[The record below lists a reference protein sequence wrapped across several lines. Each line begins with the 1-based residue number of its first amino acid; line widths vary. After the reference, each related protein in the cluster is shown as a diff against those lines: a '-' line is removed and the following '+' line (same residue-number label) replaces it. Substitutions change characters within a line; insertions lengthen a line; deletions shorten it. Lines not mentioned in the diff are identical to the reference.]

1 MKLDRVTILSA
12 VAAVLCAG
20 CSANPDTP
28 QASGGDIRPNP
39 ADGQLLSE
47 NLGVPERVSGEFV
60 SESGISRVIVDAD
73 IIFPEAVQ
81 ADIVEAVPRV
91 FTGEEIASVIS
102 RYEDEIGW
110 YHVQGEGAKYAGEMP
125 AVEYTSGGVN
135 MYNLWINNIP
145 GKMTYNTGQDSME
158 LIREMLT
165 PEQAQNYEFSYII
178 ADYGVS
184 QTSGKIGWTP
194 ELKYV
199 RNNEG
204 VEGDMLLPLTG
215 GKAEDCSITL
225 EEAVAMAD
233 KEVHAILPDY
243 QMSAYGQLP
252 RLELGSRK
260 KYYIFRY
267 TRHLNGIPV
276 NDSYGG
282 EYMSND
288 DGSTYTSGL
297 GVVTAVVR
305 DQGLCYLSYH
315 NPYDVGETV
324 EENVELLPF
333 SDIWDIF
340 SNLALLSIQ
349 RLEIDENLQKNE
361 LEVYQVRF
369 GYMSLLQADGSYRYT
384 PVWDFYGRRYLAGT
398 GPYGHAHEAAPIE
411 GCSELTI
418 NAVNGTVIDRSLG
431 Y

>member
-1 MKLDRVTILSA
+1 MKLHRVTILSA

-20 CSANPDTP
+20 CSAGPDIP
-28 QASGGDIRPNP
+28 QTSGGEVKPNLT
-39 ADGQLLSE
+39 DGQLLSE
-47 NLGVPERVSGEFV
+47 KLEVPERVSGEFV
-60 SESGISRVIVDAD
+60 SESGISRVTVDAD
-73 IIFPEAVQ
+73 IVFPEAVR

-91 FTGEEIASVIS
+91 FTDEEVASVIS
-102 RYEDEIGW
+102 RYKDEIGW
-110 YHVQGEGAKYAGEMP
+110 YHVQGGAKYAGEMP
-125 AVEYTSGGVN
+125 AVEYTSGGVD

-145 GKMTYNTGQDSME
+145 GQMTYTTGQDPME
-158 LIREMLT
+158 QIREKLT
-165 PEQAQNYEFSYII
+165 PEQAENYEFSYIL

-184 QTSGKIGWTP
+184 PTTGKIGWTP
-194 ELKYV
+194 KLEYI

-204 VEGDMLLPLTG
+204 TEGDMLLPLTG
-215 GKAEDCSITL
+215 GRAEDCTITL
-225 EEAVAMAD
+225 EEAVSIAD
-233 KEVHAILPDY
+233 KEIHALLPDY

-252 RLELGSRK
+252 PLELGSKK

-282 EYMSND
+282 ENMALNN
-288 DGSTYTSGL
+288 GYTSGL

-305 DQGLCYLSYH
+305 DEGICYLSYY
-315 NPYDVGETV
+315 NPYDLGETV

-349 RLEIDENLQKNE
+349 KLEIDENLQKNE

-369 GYMSLLQADGSYRYT
+369 GYMTVLQADGSYRYT

-411 GCSELTI
+411 GLSELTI

>member
-145 GKMTYNTGQDSME
+145 GKMTYNTGRDTLE
-158 LIREMLT
+158 LVKERLT
-165 PEQAQNYEFSYII
+165 PEQAENYEFSYINVG
-178 ADYGVS
+178 YGLLQS
-184 QTSGKIGWTP
+184 AGKIGWTP
-194 ELKYV
+194 ELTYN

-204 VEGDMLLPLTG
+204 VERDMLLPLTNG
-215 GKAEDCSITL
+215 RAEDCTISL
-225 EEAVAMAD
+225 EEAAAVAD

-252 RLELGSRK
+252 QTELGSKK

-282 EYMSND
+282 ENMTANY
-288 DGSTYTSGL
+288 GYTSGL

-305 DQGLCYLSYH
+305 DQGLCYLSYR

-324 EENVELLPF
+324 EENVDLLPF

-349 RLEIDENLQKNE
+349 HLEIDENLQKNE
-361 LEVYQVRF
+361 LEIYQVRF
-369 GYMSLLQADGSYRYT
+369 GYMTLLQPDGSYRYT

-398 GPYGHAHEAAPIE
+398 GTYGHAHEFDPIE
-411 GCSELTI
+411 GLSELTI
-418 NAVNGTVIDRSLG
+418 NAVNGTVIDRLLG